1 MFGDQV
7 KIPFKRK
14 NRPFVA
20 FVVFIFLM
28 VSCGSEKIPEGILT
42 EQQMVKVLT
51 EIYTA
56 EEKAGHIGI
65 ICDSVVKIFP
75 QFEARVFE
83 KEGLSDSVFRM
94 SMEYYKANPKKL
106 ENIYAALVDSL
117 SLRAQRMPG
126 TTPVQGTTP
135 TQ

>member
-1 MFGDQV
+1 VSYFAAMFGDQV

-28 VSCGSEKIPEGILT
+28 VGCWPEKTPEGILT

-51 EIYTA
+51 EIYIA
-56 EEKAGHIGI
+56 EEKANHIGI
-65 ICDSVVKIFP
+65 SHDSVVKIFP
-75 QFEARVFE
+75 HFESKVFE
-83 KEGLSDSVFRM
+83 KENLSDSVFAK

-106 ENIYAALVDSL
+106 ESIYAALVDSL
-117 SLRAQRMPG
+117 SLQAQRMPG
-126 TTPVQGTTP
+126 PTP

>member
-1 MFGDQV
+1 VSYFAAMFGDQV

-20 FVVFIFLM
+20 FVVFIFVM
-28 VSCGSEKIPEGILT
+28 VSCGPEKTPEGILS
-42 EQQMVKVLT
+42 EQQMVKVLS
-51 EIYTA
+51 EIYIA
-56 EEKAGHIGI
+56 EDKAGRMGI
-65 ICDSVVKIFP
+65 TRDSVVKIFP
-75 QFEARVFE
+75 QFEAKVFKE
-83 KEGLSDSVFRM
+83 EGLSDSVFRK

-126 TTPVQGTTP
+126 TTPIQ
-135 TQ
+135 